1 MRTNIY
7 HSPKCEIIA
16 IRQVQTLCASDPTQ
30 PQPVTFSTIP
40 GEGEGL

>member
-1 MRTNIY
+1 MSTNIY
-7 HSPKCEIIA
+7 HSPKMEITA
-16 IRQVQTLCASDPTQ
+16 IQQVQTLCASDPTQ